1 MAFGVHEILANAALG
16 LREKRALLESLRVE
30 VIGSTGNGADPGIR
44 LVEIDDALEQL
55 LVEAERGETPVAEL
69 EEKR

>member
-1 MAFGVHEILANAALG
+1 MAFGVHEILANAALD
-16 LREKRALLESLRVE
+16 LREKRALLEALRAE
-30 VIGSTGNGADPGIR
+30 VIGSTENGADPGIR

-55 LVEAERGETPVAEL
+55 LVEAERGDTPVAEL